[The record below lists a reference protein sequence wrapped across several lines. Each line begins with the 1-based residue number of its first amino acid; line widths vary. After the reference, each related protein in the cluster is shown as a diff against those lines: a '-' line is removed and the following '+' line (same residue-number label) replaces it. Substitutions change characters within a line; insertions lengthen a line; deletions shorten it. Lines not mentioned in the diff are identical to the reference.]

1 VRDTFIVR
9 VALATAVA
17 LLLVP
22 GAVAKD
28 FRPGDLRFCN
38 ARRCVKIVDPK
49 VVATLGPFYYSD
61 GSPRRAQAPRLGARA
76 YELRFPNGYVTGIVA
91 GASLDR
97 FLSYGVNLD
106 RFHRGVWYRVPRRL
120 TNGLTK
126 LACSLRPLRVTKV
139 ALAKSR

>member
-1 VRDTFIVR
+1 MVRTVL
-9 VALATAVA
+9 LAAAA

-22 GAVAKD
+22 GAAAKD

-38 ARRCVKIVDPK
+38 ARRCVKIVEPK

-61 GSPRRAQAPRLGARA
+61 GSPRQAQTPRLGARA

-91 GASLDR
+91 GAALDR
-97 FLSYGVNLD
+97 FLSYGVNTG
-106 RFHRGVWYRVPRRL
+106 RFQRGVWYRIPRGM
-120 TNGLTK
+120 TAGLTK
-126 LACSLRPLRVTKV
+126 LACSLRPLHVTRA